1 MTKIVMRLSDAVY
14 VINFVSLNFQDNSIL
29 KLKTN
34 AEFCSGLKK
43 AISVDK
49 LWMQVTFSSFVY
61 ESELQK
67 ELQPIWE
74 ASTDNCRYLSSHGV

>member
-1 MTKIVMRLSDAVY
+1 MRLSDAVY

-49 LWMQVTFSSFVY
+49 L
-61 ESELQK
+61 
-67 ELQPIWE
+67 
-74 ASTDNCRYLSSHGV
+74 

>member
-1 MTKIVMRLSDAVY
+1 MNASDIQY
-14 VINFVSLNFQDNSIL
+14 
-29 KLKTN
+29 
-34 AEFCSGLKK
+34 
-43 AISVDK
+43 
-49 LWMQVTFSSFVY
+49 FVY